1 MPARRLW
8 PVLLALA
15 LSLAPAANVL
25 ADTAYTVRAGD
36 TLYGIALRFGV
47 TVQAIVA
54 ANNLLNP
61 NLIYAG
67 QLLTIPD
74 GQPSGVPSG
83 PPAPATQPPAA
94 GGIYVVQRGDTLSR
108 IAVRFGVTVAAL
120 VQANSLA
127 NPNVIY
133 VGQSLTIPGGPAAPP
148 AGGTAPAPSPAPPAA
163 TNLLPNPS
171 FEGGSYDLYGAP
183 ELQVPNGWQMEIDEG
198 WASPAGAIYWRPE
211 SRIVPRWGLPL
222 MEQSLFVWDGDWAIK
237 VFKGGAPISF
247 RLYTDVAL
255 PAGTYRFT
263 ASYFPDLVA
272 EYAAN
277 GEKIWAGQP
286 LAGEV
291 AFIHGAAGGWAP
303 VAVGGRNTV
312 DWTFT
317 VEAPGTVRLGVAFR
331 AREVLANNGFFLDAW
346 SLQRVN

>member
-1 MPARRLW
+1 MTARRLW

-15 LSLAPAANVL
+15 LLLAPAGRAL
-25 ADTAYTVRAGD
+25 ADTTYAVRAGD
-36 TLYGIALRFGV
+36 TLYAIALRFGI

-61 NLIYAG
+61 NLIHPG

-74 GQPSGVPSG
+74 GESSGVPSG
-83 PPAPATQPPAA
+83 PPVPASQPPAA
-94 GGIYVVQRGDTLSR
+94 GGTYVVQPGDTLSR
-108 IAVRFGVTVAAL
+108 IALRFGVTVAAL

-127 NPNVIY
+127 NANVIY
-133 VGQSLTIPGGPAAPP
+133 VGQRLTIPAGPAAPP
-148 AGGTAPAPSPAPPAA
+148 AGGTAPLPDPPPAA
-163 TNLLPNPS
+163 ANLLPNPS

-183 ELQVPNGWQMEIDEG
+183 ELQVPHGWQMEIDEG
-198 WASPAGAIYWRPE
+198 WASPAGAIYRRPE

-255 PAGTYRFT
+255 AAGTYRFT

-272 EYAAN
+272 EYAAS
-277 GEKIWAGQP
+277 GAKIWAGHA

-291 AFIHGAAGGWAP
+291 AFIHGAPGGWAP

-312 DWTFT
+312 DWTFS
-317 VEAPGTVRLGVAFR
+317 VGAPATVRLGVAFR

-346 SLQRVN
+346 SLQRMN